1 MLHMNS
7 ISAVRL
13 FISEFVS
20 LQHAFGNV
28 TSGNHLL
35 VMKELITKEK
45 LKGLPVVFRQNK
57 SLID

>member
-7 ISAVRL
+7 
-13 FISEFVS
+13 ISEFVS

-28 TSGNHLL
+28 TSANHLL

-45 LKGLPVVFRQNK
+45 LKGLLAIFRQNK
-57 SLID
+57 SLMD